1 MRLTINSR
9 FLTQP
14 ITGVQRYAH
23 EITKE
28 LIKLDKHNIILVAP
42 YKIRSEFT
50 GLYPVTNTS
59 TSISGHAWEQVIL
72 PRYFRKLGADILFSP
87 GNTGPLKISNQ
98 VVTIHDV
105 AVFKRPEGFNSNF
118 VKWYRFLLPRLAKKA
133 RRLVTVSE
141 FSKTELVE
149 CLKISPEK
157 VVPIYNGVGDIFKP
171 HSQDSQREFIA
182 KNGLPERYVLALGS
196 RAKNKNFLGLL
207 KAWELLVRED
217 KMQDISLVIAGG
229 TASTLQ
235 ADEISVLLSKLP
247 NVHDAGYVTDETL
260 PLLYSSA
267 EAFVFPSFY
276 EGFGLPPLEAM
287 ACGTPVVV
295 ANTASLPEVV
305 GDAGVYVNPY
315 DVEDIARGI
324 YKVLIDMQLQSN
336 LSSKGLERA
345 KQFTWKKTA
354 KETFQVFEEVA
365 SDVRSY

>member
-1 MRLTINSR
+1 MNIIINSR

-14 ITGVQRYAH
+14 ITGVQRYSH

-28 LIKLDKHNIILVAP
+28 LLRLDKDKFILVAP
-42 YKIRSEFT
+42 KEVRAEYSEIF
-50 GLYPVTNTS
+50 VTINTPI
-59 TSISGHAWEQVIL
+59 SISGHPWEQIVL
-72 PRYFRKLGADILFSP
+72 PRCFNKLKGEILFSP
-87 GNTGPLKISNQ
+87 GNTGPLNIYNQ
-98 VVTIHDV
+98 VVTIHDA
-105 AVFKRPEGFNSNF
+105 AVFTRPEGFNSNF

-141 FSKTELVE
+141 FSKVELVE
-149 CLKISPEK
+149 SLNIPPEK
-157 VVPIYNGVGDIFKP
+157 VVPIYNGVGEIFKP
-171 HSQDSQREFIA
+171 HSQDRQDFIA